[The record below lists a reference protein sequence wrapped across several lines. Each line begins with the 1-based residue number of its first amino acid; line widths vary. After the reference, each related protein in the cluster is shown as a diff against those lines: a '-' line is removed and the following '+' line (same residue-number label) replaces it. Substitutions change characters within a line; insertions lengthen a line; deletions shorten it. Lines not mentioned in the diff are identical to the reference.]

1 MENKNKMETEQINK
15 IKEILKEEQ
24 KDYNFNDYVY
34 NWIDEEDLKDLDIDD
49 LKDFLTDLN
58 ENEEITQAEVIY
70 YPNAMKYLSENDE
83 SLRESLELATDL
95 GYELKNIN
103 SELLAS
109 LLKTENNRE
118 DYNNFID
125 EVINRCEVEF
135 DNLE

>member
-1 MENKNKMETEQINK
+1 METEQINK
-15 IKEILKEEQ
+15 FKEILKEEQ